1 MVELI
6 PEGRAEVT
14 GAQMGTPRQR
24 QGSTEFWSCPFS
36 SDQKNLIAMGEQLR
50 LQQLRMVQTTSMQ
63 TIQRLSTYRLR
74 ETSENPR

>member
-1 MVELI
+1 
-6 PEGRAEVT
+6 
-14 GAQMGTPRQR
+14 MGTPRHR

-63 TIQRLSTYRLR
+63 TIQRLSTYRLG